1 MSTRLVPTGAAEREA
16 RGAEVPR
23 GQRSQATVRASCAGY
38 FVGVPC
44 VLGKGGME
52 KIVEIGMNADEQ
64 GQPSLPKLV

>member
-1 MSTRLVPTGAAEREA
+1 M
-16 RGAEVPR
+16 R
-23 GQRSQATVRASCAGY
+23 GQRSQATGRASCAGY